1 MQTLAIAISPNKIAD
16 FCQRWHVAE
25 LALFGS
31 VLRDDFR
38 PDSDVDVLVT
48 FEPEARQGLLA
59 LVQMKFELE
68 ELFGRDVDLL
78 TKKSIENSHN
88 WIRRR
93 NILGTAQIIF
103 PMDRDE
109 SSLLDLDNAARK
121 ILAFAQEK
129 NRDELSVDTKS
140 QSAILYQ
147 MIVMGE
153 ATKRLSAE
161 FRGRH
166 PEISWKSIAGMRD
179 IVAHQYDGLNFE
191 TLWDAIQYDVPELLV
206 LLKPLLPNES

>member
-1 MQTLAIAISPNKIAD
+1 MQTLAIAIPQDKIAD

-48 FEPEARQGLLA
+48 FELEARQGLLT

-68 ELFGRDVDLL
+68 ELFERDVDLL

-88 WIRRR
+88 WIRRK

-103 PMDRDE
+103 PMHRDE

-121 ILAFAQEK
+121 VLAFAQGK
-129 NRDELSVDTKS
+129 NRDELSDDVKS
-140 QSAILYQ
+140 QSAMLYQ
-147 MIVMGE
+147 LIVMGE
-153 ATKRLSAE
+153 ATKRLSTE
-161 FRGRH
+161 FRSQH
-166 PEISWKSIAGMRD
+166 PEISWKTIAGMRD
-179 IVAHQYDGLNFE
+179 IVAHQYDGVNLE
-191 TLWDAIQYDVPELLV
+191 TLWDVVQYDIPELLV
-206 LLKPLLPNES
+206 LLEPLLPPES